1 MQEAMN
7 SSDDM
12 KSVMG
17 IYDASLG
24 ARSNETSGKAI
35 MAKLETLNI
44 IGKISDREIRDA
56 LNWIEI
62 ERKFLNSEWQRCNS

>member
-1 MQEAMN
+1 MPTLQVFPKSRVVMFFGDHPPPHVHIQF
-7 SSDDM
+7 SDGRNCI
-12 KSVMG
+12 V
-17 IYDASLG
+17 
-24 ARSNETSGKAI
+24 E
-35 MAKLETLNI
+35 LETRNI

>member
-1 MQEAMN
+1 MPTLQVFPKSRVVMFFGDHPPPHVHIQF
-7 SSDDM
+7 SDGRNCI
-12 KSVMG
+12 VE
-17 IYDASLG
+17 LG
-24 ARSNETSGKAI
+24 
-35 MAKLETLNI
+35 TLNI